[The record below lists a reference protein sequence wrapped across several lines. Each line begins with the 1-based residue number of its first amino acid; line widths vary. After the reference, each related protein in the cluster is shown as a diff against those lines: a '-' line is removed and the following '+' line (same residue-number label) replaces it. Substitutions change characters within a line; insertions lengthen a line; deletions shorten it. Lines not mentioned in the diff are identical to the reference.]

1 MRSFIVG
8 LALLAS
14 TPALAAEDQLNAML
28 RVTSEQV
35 AILKFCSAAYRI
47 DERVSFDISKV
58 AHDAVLREVWPGNG
72 EAEMTSELRKRFSE
86 VEAAGP
92 DQWCR
97 TERARMA
104 EQGVPIF
111 KN

>member
-14 TPALAAEDQLNAML
+14 TPALATEDQLNNML

-35 AILKFCSAAYRI
+35 AILKFCSPAYRI
-47 DERVSFDISKV
+47 DERVSVDISKV

-72 EAEMTSELRKRFSE
+72 EAEMTNELRRRFDE
-86 VEAAGP
+86 VQATGTE
-92 DQWCR
+92 QWCQAER
-97 TERARMA
+97 TRMT
-104 EQGVPIF
+104 EQGVPVF

>member
-14 TPALAAEDQLNAML
+14 TPAFAAEDQLNAML

-35 AILKFCSAAYRI
+35 AILKFCSATHRI
-47 DERVSFDISKV
+47 DERVSVDISKT

-72 EAEMTSELRKRFSE
+72 ETEMTGELSRRFSE
-86 VEAAGP
+86 VQATGV
-92 DQWCR
+92 DRWCR
-97 TERARMA
+97 AERARMA
-104 EQGVPIF
+104 EQGVPVF